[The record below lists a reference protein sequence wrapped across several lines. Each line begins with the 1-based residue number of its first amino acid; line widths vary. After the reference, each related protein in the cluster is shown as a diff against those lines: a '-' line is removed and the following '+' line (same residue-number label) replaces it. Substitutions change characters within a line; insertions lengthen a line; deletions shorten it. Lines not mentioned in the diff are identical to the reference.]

1 MNQTLHPGHAA
12 RNLATLLSVCLSA
25 TMLGLEISSIP
36 AILPDLERI
45 LPADF
50 RQLQW
55 IVNAYTLAMATGLMA
70 CGALADRFGRKRIF
84 MIGIAVFGMASLLCG
99 LAHNAP
105 ELIGARFL
113 QGVSGAAMLTCQ
125 IAVLSHQFRHGAQ
138 RSRAFA
144 AWGIT
149 FGAGLGFGPLVGVL
163 IAAVAGWPWVFLI
176 HLALAALTF
185 GLAGWGIVE
194 SANPA
199 MSRLDLPGMATLSLA
214 VFALVEVIID
224 GRGLGA
230 DNPLGLMLAALGL
243 LAIVSFVIVENRS
256 ARPMFDFRVFRVRPF
271 LGALIGS
278 AGMNFSFWPF
288 VIYLPIHLQAV
299 LGLDAKA
306 AGAMLLAYTLPPLV
320 VPPLAE
326 RLLARH
332 GAGTVIPLGLAT
344 IGTGFALMLLA
355 AYIRADNWQALLP
368 GCLLAGVGLGL
379 TNTPVTNTSTGA
391 LPPEQAGMASAMDT
405 SARIMSLSINIAVMG
420 LILVHGI
427 RNRLPAHDTPA
438 PELDRLARSIAG
450 GDLSAAGRAGWT
462 EAHAALLAGFEDVML
477 YGAIC
482 AWAMGLISLLVFG
495 RKTKEPEAMCV
506 PA

>member
-1 MNQTLHPGHAA
+1 MNQTRHPEHAA
-12 RNLATLLSVCLSA
+12 RNLAALLSVCLSA

-99 LAHNAP
+99 LARNAP

-163 IAAVAGWPWVFLI
+163 IAALAGWSWVFLI
-176 HLALAALTF
+176 HLALAGVTF

-427 RNRLPAHDTPA
+427 RSRLPVHDTPA
-438 PELDRLARSIAG
+438 PELDHLARSIAG
-450 GDLSAAGRAGWT
+450 GDLPAAGRVGWT